1 MVEAATEFRKN
12 SFNDS
17 DSAILAKV
25 ATTFQN
31 VSDEAISAGD
41 SASFIIA
48 QMKAFGIEAGNAEHI
63 IDAVNAVSNSYAV
76 SSGQLAKNLGNMSA
90 ALSVGNNSFEESLGL
105 LTAGTE
111 VTRNASK
118 VSRALVSIQSRLNQV
133 IDESSSTGQALTDWY
148 KKHNI
153 AILDQQ
159 GQLNSLYDVLTD
171 VAKIWP
177 ELTKNEQAYYLNQQ
191 AGANQSQNL
200 AAILSNFDT
209 AAMATATAINSAG
222 SAMKENKA
230 YAESLDFQTNVLK
243 ADLQDLANNV
253 IDKELISSVLKL
265 GDAFLKLANTD
276 IGVLVTKIG
285 LLTGAGWGLSSLV
298 QVSKIIPTIV
308 GQFKNFGAV
317 LSLVAEGSGTFGAA
331 LSAAGGAGAV
341 ALPIFLAVSAAI
353 VGIVEAVKAYKE
365 SHPDFDTA
373 VQNVSTLSDSLKT
386 AQDRLNEINKLGW
399 KDRTRAINEEEQ
411 ELKDLIAQQ
420 ERELQV
426 AQMRQA
432 MAAGEELSERTGHG
446 QATRYTAISPN
457 DVDNQTFASMDEA
470 VKSLA
475 ETEGITGESTDE
487 LKQKLLDL
495 GYAFVT
501 TTENTKLTADEM
513 NALDTQALQELS
525 GSIKENGE
533 LNTYLKDSYQGLYEE
548 LAPTYEK
555 LVNLENAQKNAIPG
569 ARELTDSE
577 RELKGAFEQ
586 LVGTMLS
593 FESSGDNAYQTIA
606 NLANI
611 LGVTPSYARD
621 LAVSMGLVDRN
632 TRYVYDGLVQLDDGT
647 WAVADGLNAVKTAS
661 DGVGE
666 AMSGIS
672 VATYDTSTAAAQLT
686 ASLFDQN
693 GQLTTAGLQALS
705 VDSSMRSLATS
716 ELQAQQAAAQA
727 NYANLI
733 LEIQKVG
740 STAMITAGQLSQMMA
755 LAGVG
760 SAQGLVG
767 GLASGA
773 NTDIEGL
780 KSAFFRLFGKS
791 ADTNVADFNKWVSS
805 RISSAGQSTYNKIM
819 EDTQKRLD
827 EISKNFPTG
836 GGGGGSSRKSAEEK
850 AAEEAEKQAK
860 KAQKAQEKAAKQSQQ
875 AYESAASSAEQA
887 ARQAAQAA
895 EQAAEEAKRKI
906 LDSIQELKDASD
918 DFWDSKTDAIE
929 ETNKELDR
937 QKQLEEKLKAL
948 EEAKQKKI
956 LLYKNGQFQY
966 DKDYG
971 TIAKAQADY
980 EETRDKI
987 QRERELEQLEEMKDN
1002 ATEIFN
1008 EMKDIVQN
1016 GGDVTQE
1023 MINNWLKNMAASG
1036 ADYYDSNKKLLGE
1049 WLDWAKNALQTYGQG
1064 VVDAVNGYVSTSSL
1078 MSNGA
1083 YGSNAQGMVATDTNG
1098 ARYLADR
1105 NSDKPLYWDKD
1116 GNFVGFTKAFWI
1128 DVFDAQIKKGQ
1139 FGDYKTTD
1147 AWLGNLPGTSIFD
1160 DWEEVFKYW
1169 SSQEHADIYALQDM
1183 VDRFDAAKQV
1193 FQYYKDIF
1201 KSLGYD
1207 EYAKMAEQYDNID
1220 SSKYSRMAW
1229 QMSMVQHPDDP
1240 FGWRSYEPAWRGTR
1254 REDTAELWQTMND
1267 ILDMMWANNYQ
1278 GNAYETALGEA
1289 ERASKRDWHINRMD
1303 ESDRYEYATFDL
1315 DKLKA
1320 ALEENEE
1327 AIKQLS
1333 EKWFEAATDLE
1344 RQAIAV
1350 EAESRRKFRDLG
1362 YAQFGI
1368 DTTAQSE
1375 AERAANRQPSGKTL
1389 DEARR
1394 DKKLANNVDA
1404 INKTLEKVDN
1414 GQAISQG
1421 YITQAKDYIAKK
1433 IEENS
1438 ERWFTLYDQTEKD
1451 KLHQQ
1456 TEELRA
1462 LQEKLQKANDLAEI
1476 NNLLV
1481 HGEGLLPNEKAD
1493 FEDEDWK
1500 DRKKYDDWVR
1510 DATSDDAEIEALRRQ
1525 MELNSNRWGTESKEM
1540 QDQLHKENEIISEK
1554 LEKLG
1559 VKLTYSGETGKWS
1572 KNATGTRNF
1581 RGGLSLV
1588 GERGPEMRIL
1598 GQGDNIIPANQTA
1611 NLWKWS
1617 NTTPQQMLTTLS
1629 ARSGSSNTSYA
1640 FDVSRIELPNVTDAK
1655 SFVQGLKNYA
1665 LQYSYKR

>member
-12 SFNDS
+12 GFNDS
-17 DSAILAKV
+17 DAATLAKT
-25 ATTFQN
+25 ATMFQN

-41 SASFIIA
+41 SASFIIS
-48 QMKAFGIEAGNAEHI
+48 QMIAFGIEAENAQSI
-63 IDAVNAVSNSYAV
+63 IDKVNETANKFSV
-76 SSGQLAKNLGNMSA
+76 SSGDLSKALGIVASTSSA
-90 ALSVGNNSFEESLGL
+90 MGNSIDQTLGVV
-105 LTAGTE
+105 TAITE
-111 VTRNASK
+111 QTRNASK
-118 VSRALVSIQSRLNQV
+118 SARAANTIFSRLAQV
-133 IDESSSTGQALTDWY
+133 VDENSDTGKKLTEIYNNLGIALYDSSGQMRSTYDILADLASKWDSLDKNTQQY
-148 KKHNI
+148 I
-153 AILDQQ
+153 AITSA
-159 GQLNSLYDVLTD
+159 GTNQLN
-171 VAKIWP
+171 
-177 ELTKNEQAYYLNQQ
+177 NF
-191 AGANQSQNL
+191 L
-200 AAILSNFDT
+200 ALMNNFDH
-209 AAMATATAINSAG
+209 AAEATATSLNSAG
-222 SAMKENKA
+222 SAMRENEA
-230 YAESLDFQTNVLK
+230 YQESLEYQTNNLK
-243 ADLQDLANNV
+243 ATFQDLANNV

-285 LLTGAGWGLSSLV
+285 LLAGAGWGLSSLI
-298 QVSKIIPTIV
+298 QVSKIIPVIV

-317 LSLVAEGSGTFGAA
+317 LSLVAEGSGTFGAE

-353 VGIVEAVKAYKE
+353 VGIVEAVKAYKD

-373 VQNVSTLSDSLKT
+373 AQSVSTLSDSLKT
-386 AQDRLNEINKLGW
+386 AQDRLDEINKLGW

-432 MAAGEELSERTGHG
+432 MAAGEELSERTGYG

-457 DVDNQTFASMDEA
+457 DTDNQTFASMDEA

-525 GSIKENGE
+525 GFIKENGE

-555 LVNLENAQKNAIPG
+555 LVNLENAQNNAIPG

-621 LAVSMGLVDRN
+621 LAISMGLIDAN
-632 TRYVYDGLVQLDDGT
+632 TRPAAGALVQLENGT
-647 WAVADGLNAVKTAS
+647 WAVADGFNAVKTAS
-661 DGVGE
+661 NGVAE
-666 AMSGIS
+666 SMSGIS
-672 VATYDTSTAAAQLT
+672 HAMAEVQGTTSQFVGSLFNMNGELTTTGQAALTGNQGLWSLANAEAAA
-686 ASLFDQN
+686 N
-693 GQLTTAGLQALS
+693 
-705 VDSSMRSLATS
+705 
-716 ELQAQQAAAQA
+716 QQAAQT
-727 NYANLI
+727 NFDNLVSEI
-733 LEIQKVG
+733 LSVG
-740 STAMITAGQLSQMMA
+740 QTASS
-755 LAGVG
+755 
-760 SAQGLVG
+760 SAQQLAQMFAYAGL
-767 GLASGA
+767 STGA
-773 NTDIEGL
+773 
-780 KSAFFRLFGKS
+780 
-791 ADTNVADFNKWVSS
+791 
-805 RISSAGQSTYNKIM
+805 ISSTYGDITTDKRAQMAYGAREFKSGENLQSYLTRVAKENLEKAIK
-819 EDTQKRLD
+819 ESDTL
-827 EISKNFPTG
+827 KNLGKNLGYTAG
-836 GGGGGSSRKSAEEK
+836 GGGGGSSKKSAEEK

-860 KAQKAQEKAAKQSQQ
+860 KAQQSQEKAAKQSQQ
-875 AYESAASSAEQA
+875 AYESAAKSAEQA
-887 ARQAAQAA
+887 AQEAARAA
-895 EQAAEEAKRKI
+895 EQAAEEAKQKI

-987 QRERELEQLEEMKDN
+987 QRERELEQLKEMKDN
-1002 ATEIFN
+1002 ANEIFN

-1036 ADYYDSNKKLLGE
+1036 ADYYDSNKKLLNE

-1064 VVDAVNGYVSTSSL
+1064 VVDAVNGYISTSSL
-1078 MSNGA
+1078 MSNGT

-1105 NSDKPLYWDKD
+1105 NSDNPLYWDKD

-1128 DVFDAQIKKGQ
+1128 DVFDTQIKKGQ

-1350 EAESRRKFRDLG
+1350 EAESRRRFRDLG

-1375 AERAANRQPSGKTL
+1375 AERAANRQTSGKTL
-1389 DEARR
+1389 DEVRR
-1394 DKKLANNVDA
+1394 DKKLANNVDD
-1404 INKTLEKVDN
+1404 INKTLEKVEN

-1421 YITQAKDYIAKK
+1421 YITKASDYISKM
-1433 IEENS
+1433 IDENS
-1438 ERWFTLYDQTEKD
+1438 EKWFTLYDQTEKD

-1481 HGEGLLPNEKAD
+1481 HGTGLLPNEKAD

-1500 DRKKYDDWVR
+1500 ADKKYEDWVR
-1510 DATSDDAEIEALRRQ
+1510 EAEDLDDTAEDIRRQ
-1525 MELNSNRWGTESKEM
+1525 MELNAQRWFDADEKTKDELHRANEELAERLAQETGTNLS
-1540 QDQLHKENEIISEK
+1540 
-1554 LEKLG
+1554 
-1559 VKLTYSGETGKWS
+1559 YSGATGKWS

-1629 ARSGSSNTSYA
+1629 ARSGNSNTSYA